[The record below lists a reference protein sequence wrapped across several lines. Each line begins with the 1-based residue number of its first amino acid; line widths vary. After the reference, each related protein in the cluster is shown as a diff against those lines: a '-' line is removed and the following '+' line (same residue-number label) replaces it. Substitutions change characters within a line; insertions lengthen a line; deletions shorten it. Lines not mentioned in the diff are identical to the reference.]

1 MDMKSLKVSF
11 DHFLKTF
18 MPSDADNFAREYE
31 DNLHAG
37 ERERLRLEKL
47 KEQNVLREKDILYK
61 KIIRD
66 VKRDLL
72 KKAREAGKRETV
84 YSTKKQ
90 GILGQYSSTKNS
102 RNFLYSST
110 KNSRNFFYFSDD
122 EVVAAPLA
130 RFAYNND
137 IPAFK
142 IFLEFTQKLMQDLG
156 DAFIIKLECG
166 HAAGFFSAAPEQFK
180 LSIRRKES

>member
-1 MDMKSLKVSF
+1 MPRIHASDFDDLWRAARTEPDTGMIESF
-11 DHFLKTF
+11 RNRVFFAKTQ
-18 MPSDADNFAREYE
+18 AFAVRHY
-31 DNLHAG
+31 LG
-37 ERERLRLEKL
+37 TGQL
-47 KEQNVLREKDILYK
+47 IF
-61 KIIRD
+61 RD

-84 YSTKKQ
+84 YSTKQ

-102 RNFLYSST
+102 RNL
-110 KNSRNFFYFSDD
+110 FYFSDD

-142 IFLEFTQKLMQDLG
+142 LFLEFTQKLMQDLG

>member
-72 KKAREAGKRETV
+72 KKAREASKRETV
-84 YSTKKQ
+84 YSTKQ

-102 RNFLYSST
+102 RNL
-110 KNSRNFFYFSDD
+110 FYFSDD

-142 IFLEFTQKLMQDLG
+142 LFLEFTQKLMQDLG

>member
-84 YSTKKQ
+84 YSTKQ

-102 RNFLYSST
+102 RNL
-110 KNSRNFFYFSDD
+110 FYFSDD

-142 IFLEFTQKLMQDLG
+142 IFLEFTQKLMQGLG

>member
-84 YSTKKQ
+84 YSTKQ

-102 RNFLYSST
+102 RNFL
-110 KNSRNFFYFSDD
+110 YFSDD

>member
-1 MDMKSLKVSF
+1 MKSLKVSF

-84 YSTKKQ
+84 YSTKQ

-102 RNFLYSST
+102 RNL
-110 KNSRNFFYFSDD
+110 FYFSDD

>member
-47 KEQNVLREKDILYK
+47 KEQNVMREKDILYK

-102 RNFLYSST
+102 RNL
-110 KNSRNFFYFSDD
+110 FYFSDD

>member
-47 KEQNVLREKDILYK
+47 KEQNVMREKDILYK

-72 KKAREAGKRETV
+72 KKARESGKRETV
-84 YSTKKQ
+84 YSTKQ

-102 RNFLYSST
+102 RNL
-110 KNSRNFFYFSDD
+110 FYFSDD

-142 IFLEFTQKLMQDLG
+142 LFLEFTQKLMQDLG

>member
-47 KEQNVLREKDILYK
+47 KEQNVMREKDILYK

-102 RNFLYSST
+102 RNL
-110 KNSRNFFYFSDD
+110 FYFSDD

-142 IFLEFTQKLMQDLG
+142 LFLEFTQKLMQDLG

>member
-84 YSTKKQ
+84 YSTKQ

-102 RNFLYSST
+102 RNL
-110 KNSRNFFYFSDD
+110 FYFSDD

>member
-72 KKAREAGKRETV
+72 KKAREAGKREIV
-84 YSTKKQ
+84 YSTKQ

-102 RNFLYSST
+102 RNL
-110 KNSRNFFYFSDD
+110 FYFSDD

-142 IFLEFTQKLMQDLG
+142 LFLEFTQKLMQDLG

>member
-1 MDMKSLKVSF
+1 MDMKSLKASF

-18 MPSDADNFAREYE
+18 MPSNADNFAREYE

-84 YSTKKQ
+84 YSTKQ

-102 RNFLYSST
+102 RNL
-110 KNSRNFFYFSDD
+110 FYFSDD

-142 IFLEFTQKLMQDLG
+142 LFLEFTQKLMQDLG

>member
-31 DNLHAG
+31 DNLRAG

-84 YSTKKQ
+84 YSTKQ

-102 RNFLYSST
+102 RNL
-110 KNSRNFFYFSDD
+110 FYFSDD

-142 IFLEFTQKLMQDLG
+142 LFLEFTQKLMQDLG

>member
-18 MPSDADNFAREYE
+18 MPSDVDNFVREYE

-84 YSTKKQ
+84 YSTKQ

-102 RNFLYSST
+102 RDL
-110 KNSRNFFYFSDD
+110 FYFSDD
-122 EVVAAPLA
+122 EVVAEPLA

>member
-1 MDMKSLKVSF
+1 MDMKSLKASF

-84 YSTKKQ
+84 YSTKQ

-102 RNFLYSST
+102 RNL
-110 KNSRNFFYFSDD
+110 FYFSDD

>member
-84 YSTKKQ
+84 YSTKQ

-102 RNFLYSST
+102 HNLFYSST
-110 KNSRNFFYFSDD
+110 KNSRNLFYFSDD

-142 IFLEFTQKLMQDLG
+142 LFLEFTQKLMQDLG

>member
-47 KEQNVLREKDILYK
+47 KEQNVMREKDILYK

-84 YSTKKQ
+84 YSTKQ

-102 RNFLYSST
+102 RNL
-110 KNSRNFFYFSDD
+110 FYFSDD

>member
-18 MPSDADNFAREYE
+18 MPGDADNFAREYE

-84 YSTKKQ
+84 YSTKQ

-102 RNFLYSST
+102 RNL
-110 KNSRNFFYFSDD
+110 FYFSDD

-142 IFLEFTQKLMQDLG
+142 LFLEFTQKLMQDLG
-156 DAFIIKLECG
+156 DAFIVKLECG

>member
-1 MDMKSLKVSF
+1 MDMKSLKASF

-102 RNFLYSST
+102 RNL
-110 KNSRNFFYFSDD
+110 FYFSDD

-142 IFLEFTQKLMQDLG
+142 LFLEFTQKLMQDLG

>member
-47 KEQNVLREKDILYK
+47 KEQNAMREKDILYK

-84 YSTKKQ
+84 YSTKQ
-90 GILGQYSSTKNS
+90 GTVGQYSSTKSS
-102 RNFLYSST
+102 RNL
-110 KNSRNFFYFSDD
+110 FFFSDD

-142 IFLEFTQKLMQDLG
+142 LFLEFTEKLMQDLG
-156 DAFIIKLECG
+156 DAFIVKLECG

>member
-18 MPSDADNFAREYE
+18 MPSDADNFTREYE

-102 RNFLYSST
+102 RNFLY
-110 KNSRNFFYFSDD
+110 FSDD

>member
-84 YSTKKQ
+84 YSTKQ

-102 RNFLYSST
+102 RS
-110 KNSRNFFYFSDD
+110 FFYFFDD

-142 IFLEFTQKLMQDLG
+142 LFLEFTQKLMQDLG

>member
-84 YSTKKQ
+84 YSTKQ
-90 GILGQYSSTKNS
+90 GILGQYSSTKNN
-102 RNFLYSST
+102 RDL
-110 KNSRNFFYFSDD
+110 FYFSDD

-142 IFLEFTQKLMQDLG
+142 LFLEFTQKLMQDLG

>member
-1 MDMKSLKVSF
+1 MDIKSLKVSF

-84 YSTKKQ
+84 YSTKQ

-102 RNFLYSST
+102 RNL
-110 KNSRNFFYFSDD
+110 FYFSDD

-142 IFLEFTQKLMQDLG
+142 LFLEFTQKLMQDLG

>member
-1 MDMKSLKVSF
+1 MDMKSLKASF

-102 RNFLYSST
+102 RNL
-110 KNSRNFFYFSDD
+110 FYFSDD

>member
-18 MPSDADNFAREYE
+18 MPSDADNFVRGYE

-72 KKAREAGKRETV
+72 KKARESGKRETV
-84 YSTKKQ
+84 YSTKQ
-90 GILGQYSSTKNS
+90 GILGQYSSTKN
-102 RNFLYSST
+102 RRDL
-110 KNSRNFFYFSDD
+110 FYFSDD

>member
-1 MDMKSLKVSF
+1 MDMKSWKVSF

-84 YSTKKQ
+84 YSTKQ

-102 RNFLYSST
+102 HNL
-110 KNSRNFFYFSDD
+110 FYFSDD

>member
-84 YSTKKQ
+84 YSTKQ
-90 GILGQYSSTKNS
+90 RILGQYSSTKNS
-102 RNFLYSST
+102 RNL
-110 KNSRNFFYFSDD
+110 FYFSDD

-142 IFLEFTQKLMQDLG
+142 LFLEFTQKLMQDLG

>member
-47 KEQNVLREKDILYK
+47 KEQNVLREKNILYK

-84 YSTKKQ
+84 YSTKQ

-102 RNFLYSST
+102 RNL
-110 KNSRNFFYFSDD
+110 FYFSDD

>member
-66 VKRDLL
+66 IKRDLL

-84 YSTKKQ
+84 YSTKQ
-90 GILGQYSSTKNS
+90 GVLGQYSSTKNS
-102 RNFLYSST
+102 RNL
-110 KNSRNFFYFSDD
+110 FYFSDD

-142 IFLEFTQKLMQDLG
+142 LFLEFTQKLMQDLG

>member
-1 MDMKSLKVSF
+1 MDMKSLKASF

-18 MPSDADNFAREYE
+18 MPSDADNFVREYE

-102 RNFLYSST
+102 RNFLY
-110 KNSRNFFYFSDD
+110 FSDD

-142 IFLEFTQKLMQDLG
+142 LFLEFTQKLMQDLG

>member
-1 MDMKSLKVSF
+1 MKSLKVSF

-102 RNFLYSST
+102 RNFLY
-110 KNSRNFFYFSDD
+110 FSDD

-142 IFLEFTQKLMQDLG
+142 LFLEFTQKLMQDLG

>member
-84 YSTKKQ
+84 YSSKKQ

-102 RNFLYSST
+102 RNFL
-110 KNSRNFFYFSDD
+110 YFSDD

-142 IFLEFTQKLMQDLG
+142 LFLEFTQKLMQDLG

>member
-1 MDMKSLKVSF
+1 MKSLKVSF

-84 YSTKKQ
+84 YSTKQ
-90 GILGQYSSTKNS
+90 GTLGQYSSTKNS
-102 RNFLYSST
+102 RS
-110 KNSRNFFYFSDD
+110 FFYFFDD

-142 IFLEFTQKLMQDLG
+142 LFLEFTQKLMQDLG

>member
-84 YSTKKQ
+84 YSTKQ
-90 GILGQYSSTKNS
+90 GSLGMYSSTKNS
-102 RNFLYSST
+102 RNL
-110 KNSRNFFYFSDD
+110 FYFSDD

-142 IFLEFTQKLMQDLG
+142 LFLEFTQKLMQDLG

>member
-72 KKAREAGKRETV
+72 KKARESGKRETV
-84 YSTKKQ
+84 YSTKQ

-102 RNFLYSST
+102 RNL
-110 KNSRNFFYFSDD
+110 FYFSDD

-142 IFLEFTQKLMQDLG
+142 LFLEFTQKLMQDLG

>member
-84 YSTKKQ
+84 YSTKL

-102 RNFLYSST
+102 RNL
-110 KNSRNFFYFSDD
+110 FYFSDD

-142 IFLEFTQKLMQDLG
+142 LFLEFTQKLMQDLG

>member
-1 MDMKSLKVSF
+1 MDIKSLKVSF

-72 KKAREAGKRETV
+72 KKARESGKRETV
-84 YSTKKQ
+84 YSTKQ

-102 RNFLYSST
+102 RNL
-110 KNSRNFFYFSDD
+110 FYFSDD

-142 IFLEFTQKLMQDLG
+142 LFLEFTQKLMQDLG

>member
-72 KKAREAGKRETV
+72 NKARESGKRETV
-84 YSTKKQ
+84 YSTKQ
-90 GILGQYSSTKNS
+90 GSLGMYSSTKNS
-102 RNFLYSST
+102 RNL
-110 KNSRNFFYFSDD
+110 FYFSDD

-142 IFLEFTQKLMQDLG
+142 LFLEFTQKLMQDLG